1 MDPLLAIKAVWEQ
14 FIFSLSFRGRE
25 RQCRSHLRVH
35 TASQIIQFGF
45 FFPFDHHLHLEEFQR
60 VYKLKHGR
68 KISKEQVV
76 VQIMHDI
83 GLGYLKAE
91 IRRTKTELKKAI

>member
-1 MDPLLAIKAVWEQ
+1 MSTTTAPGATKNKVV
-14 FIFSLSFRGRE
+14 
-25 RQCRSHLRVH
+25 RV
-35 TASQIIQFGF
+35 GF
-45 FFPFDHHLHLEEFQR
+45 PVDHHLHLEEFQR